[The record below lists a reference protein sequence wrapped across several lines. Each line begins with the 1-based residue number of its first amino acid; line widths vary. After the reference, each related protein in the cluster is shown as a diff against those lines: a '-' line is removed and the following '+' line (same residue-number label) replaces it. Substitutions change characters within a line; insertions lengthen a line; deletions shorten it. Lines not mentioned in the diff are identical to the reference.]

1 MSRNFIY
8 LGVVVLLAALAGYLF
23 MTKPARRG
31 LDVQGGLRLTL
42 RAEIEKLSPEERK
55 LWSPERMRTII
66 DILDRRIDSLGVIEP
81 TIYQKGETE
90 IVIELP
96 GFTDERDALDLL
108 QTTARLEFRYLKDVR
123 TRKQPLGRYELIV
136 EQVGGEDVVKFRD
149 LTSADAKLIEPGMPE
164 YQKIIQSS
172 PLIVTGDDLERA
184 EVVDQSFDPKV
195 RLFFNSEGT
204 EKFARATSLYLREH
218 IAILLDNKIIS
229 APEVQA
235 ANIRDPVIEG
245 RFTLKQAARLRDLL
259 NAGALPVSLSVE
271 SINRVEAILGAQAWD
286 RIIQAGIIGF
296 ALVAVFM
303 VFYYLLPGFLSALAL
318 GLYVL
323 FALATFKAAG
333 VTFSL
338 PAIAGFILSIGMA
351 IDANILI
358 FERLKEELRLGKT
371 LLAALDAAFKRAF
384 PAIFDSNLSTIIIC
398 LILYYF
404 GTGPVQGFATTL
416 GIGVTMSFFTAIFC
430 TRTMLYTLV
439 GVGVHPSE
447 RLFGLRRQLGQEVG
461 EQLGAAKDRFDF
473 VNKRG
478 LYYAISGAAI
488 LIGLVFWVGLG
499 GLKPGIDFAGGS
511 ELVLQKRVPRASS
524 PAPATPPANPQGNQA
539 TNPQGNQPAAAQPAN
554 PQGDQTA
561 NPQGNQPAAAQPANP
576 QGNQPAAEPNRP
588 TAAAQPNA
596 GQNNPSPA
604 ELPKPPAQAQRPAA
618 PAVPVSAL
626 PPIEANLAQVL
637 GLLRG
642 AGFEKVGALF
652 AEGNRQLIVHVADA
666 NIDSQKKIVDAL
678 KPLGELEVVSFA
690 SVSPRVRA
698 ETVQRAITAV
708 LVALV
713 AILLYIAL
721 RFSIEGGWSGF
732 KFGIAAT
739 IALAHDVL
747 VMVGGAAILGYLL
760 GWEINALFITA
771 LLTLVGFSI
780 NDTIV
785 VYDRVRENLR
795 QRARGETFATI
806 VNRSLN
812 QTLARSINTS
822 LTLLLVLIALVIWGA
837 VTQDLRFFYVAMLI
851 GVVAGTYSSIFVAS
865 QIMVS
870 WQDAREK
877 LHQRQ
882 VEAARA
888 TAIPTKSG
896 QPTSSATPTESA
908 TPPATASSAPRKKH
922 HAPHVGKR
930 KRRY

>member
-1 MSRNFIY
+1 VIKHFIY
-8 LGVVVLLAALAGYLF
+8 LVLIVLLAGAAGF
-23 MTKPARRG
+23 AFWAQPARRG
-31 LDVQGGLRLTL
+31 LDVQGGLRMTL
-42 RAEIEKLSPEERK
+42 RAEIEKLSPEEQK
-55 LWSPERMRTII
+55 LWTPERMRLVI
-66 DILDRRIDSLGVIEP
+66 DILNRRIDSLGVIEP
-81 TIYQKGETE
+81 TIYQKGDTE

-96 GFTDERDALDLL
+96 GFTDEQEARDLL

-123 TRKQPLGRYELIV
+123 TEKQPLGRYQIV
-136 EQVGGEDVVKFRD
+136 LEKEGDDEVVKFQD
-149 LTSADAKLIEPGMPE
+149 LTSPDGKVIEPGTPE
-164 YQKIIQSS
+164 YQKIIESS
-172 PLIVTGDDLERA
+172 PLIVTGDNLQRA
-184 EVVDQSFDPKV
+184 EVTRQAFSPEVLLIFD
-195 RLFFNSEGT
+195 REGQD
-204 EKFARATSLYLREH
+204 KFARASSLYLKEH

-229 APEVQA
+229 APVIQSPNLRE
-235 ANIRDPVIEG
+235 PVIQG
-245 RFTLKQAARLRDLL
+245 NFTLKEAARLRDLL
-259 NAGALPVSLSVE
+259 NAGALPVSLSLE
-271 SINRVEAILGAQAWD
+271 SINRVEAVLGAQAWD
-286 RIIQAGIIGF
+286 RIIQAGVIGF
-296 ALVAVFM
+296 AVIAVFM
-303 VFYYLLPGFLSALAL
+303 VLYYLLPGIISVIALA
-318 GLYVL
+318 LYVL
-323 FALATFKAAG
+323 FALALFKTAQ

-338 PAIAGFILSIGMA
+338 PAIAGIILSIGMA

-371 LLAALDAAFKRAF
+371 LLASLDAAFKRAF

-416 GIGVTMSFFTAIFC
+416 GIGVAISFFTAIVC
-430 TRTMLYTLV
+430 TRTFLYTLV
-439 GVGVHPSE
+439 GIGVHPSE
-447 RLFGLRRQLGQEVG
+447 KLFGLRRQFGQEVG

-478 LYYAISGAAI
+478 LYYAISGVAI
-488 LIGLVFWVGLG
+488 LIGLVFWLGLG
-499 GLKPGIDFAGGS
+499 GLKPGIDFEGGS
-511 ELVLQKRVPRASS
+511 ELVLQKRVAR
-524 PAPATPPANPQGNQA
+524 ATPPPKQET
-539 TNPQGNQPAAAQPAN
+539 TNPQGDAQSSPTASGQTQPTDQGNPPVAGQTQPNPGQGSPSAGEPNQPNA
-554 PQGDQTA
+554 G
-561 NPQGNQPAAAQPANP
+561 
-576 QGNQPAAEPNRP
+576 QGNQPAAE
-588 TAAAQPNA
+588 QPK
-596 GQNNPSPA
+596 Q
-604 ELPKPPAQAQRPAA
+604 PAQAQQPAA
-618 PAVPVSAL
+618 PTIPVSEL
-626 PPIEANLAQVL
+626 PPIEANLAQSL
-637 GLLRG
+637 NLLRQ
-642 AGFEKVGALF
+642 AGFAKVGALF

-666 NIDSQKKIVDAL
+666 DADSQQKIVDAL
-678 KPLGELEVVSFA
+678 KPLGDLEVVSFA
-690 SVSPRVRA
+690 SVSPRVRE

-708 LVALV
+708 IVALI

-747 VMVGGAAILGYLL
+747 IMVGGAAVLGYFL

-795 QRARGETFATI
+795 HRARGETFATI

-822 LTLLLVLIALVIWGA
+822 LTLLIVLVALVIWGA

-851 GVVAGTYSSIFVAS
+851 GVVAGTYSSIYIAS

-882 VEAARA
+882 EEAMKA
-888 TAIPTKSG
+888 TAIPTKSA
-896 QPTSSATPTESA
+896 PSTSATPAEG
-908 TPPATASSAPRKKH
+908 TPAAAGGDVARKKRP
-922 HAPHVGKR
+922 APHSGKR

>member
-1 MSRNFIY
+1 LNKQFIY
-8 LGVVVLLAALAGYLF
+8 LGIVVLLAALAGYLF
-23 MTKPARRG
+23 ATQPIRRG
-31 LDVQGGLRLTL
+31 LDVQGGLRMTL

-55 LWSPERMRTII
+55 LWTPERMRTVI
-66 DILDRRIDSLGVIEP
+66 DILSRRIDSLGVLEP
-81 TIYQKGETE
+81 TIYQKGDTE

-96 GFTDERDALDLL
+96 GFTDEQEARDLL

-123 TRKQPLGRYELIV
+123 TDKQPAGRYRILE
-136 EQVGGEDVVKFRD
+136 EQNTDDVVRFVD
-149 LTSADAKLIEPGMPE
+149 LTSPDGKVIEPGMPE
-164 YQKIIQSS
+164 YQKIIESS
-172 PLIVTGDDLERA
+172 PLIVTGDELKRA
-184 EVVDQSFDPKV
+184 EVVSQAVSPEV
-195 RLFFNSEGT
+195 QLIFNREGQD
-204 EKFARATSLYLREH
+204 KFARASSLYLREH
-218 IAILLDNKIIS
+218 IAIVLDNKIIS
-229 APEVQA
+229 APVIRSP
-235 ANIRDPVIEG
+235 NLRDPVIEG
-245 RFTLKQAARLRDLL
+245 KFTLREATRLRDLL
-259 NAGALPVSLSVE
+259 NAGALPVSLSLE
-271 SINRVEAILGAQAWD
+271 SINRVEAILGAQAWE

-296 ALVAVFM
+296 IAVAAFM
-303 VFYYLLPGFLSALAL
+303 VLYYLLPGVISVIAL

-323 FALATFKAAG
+323 FATAIFKSLG

-338 PAIAGFILSIGMA
+338 PAIAGIILSIGMA

-371 LLAALDAAFKRAF
+371 LLAGLDAAFKRAF
-384 PAIFDSNLSTIIIC
+384 PAIFDSNLSTILIC
-398 LILYYF
+398 LILYSF

-416 GIGVTMSFFTAIFC
+416 GTGVAISFFTAIFC
-430 TRTMLYTLV
+430 TRAMLYTLV
-439 GVGVHPSE
+439 GLGVHPSE

-478 LYYAISGAAI
+478 LYYAISGVAI
-488 LIGLVFWVGLG
+488 LIGLVFWFGLG

-511 ELVLQKRVPRASS
+511 ELVLQRPVPG
-524 PAPATPPANPQGNQA
+524 ATQPKTEQPPAQSEQVQQQPPAATQDTQTQQPPAQGEQAQQQPPAATQGNQQQQPPA
-539 TNPQGNQPAAAQPAN
+539 PPAALP
-554 PQGDQTA
+554 
-561 NPQGNQPAAAQPANP
+561 
-576 QGNQPAAEPNRP
+576 EPIN
-588 TAAAQPNA
+588 
-596 GQNNPSPA
+596 
-604 ELPKPPAQAQRPAA
+604 
-618 PAVPVSAL
+618 
-626 PPIEANLAQVL
+626 ANLAQVL
-637 GLLRG
+637 SLLRQ

-652 AEGNRQLIVHVADA
+652 GEGNRQLIVHVADA
-666 NIDSQKKIVDAL
+666 DADSQQKIVDAL
-678 KPLGELEVVSFA
+678 KPLGELQVVSFA
-690 SVSPRVRA
+690 SISPRVRE
-698 ETVQRAITAV
+698 ETVRRAVTAV
-708 LVALV
+708 IVALI
-713 AILLYIAL
+713 AILLYIAI

-747 VMVGGAAILGYLL
+747 IMVGGAAILGYLL

-822 LTLLLVLIALVIWGA
+822 LTLLLVLVALVVWGA

-851 GVVAGTYSSIFVAS
+851 GVIAGTYSSIFIAS
-865 QIMVS
+865 QIMVG

-882 VEAARA
+882 VEAAKA
-888 TAIPTKSG
+888 TAVAPKPSG
-896 QPTSSATPTESA
+896 ASTPTA
-908 TPPATASSAPRKKH
+908 APTASSADNAPRKKH

>member
-1 MSRNFIY
+1 LNKQFIY
-8 LGVVVLLAALAGYLF
+8 LGIVVLLAALAGYLLA
-23 MTKPARRG
+23 TLPIRRG
-31 LDVQGGLRLTL
+31 LDVQGGLRMTL

-55 LWSPERMRTII
+55 LWTPERMRTVI
-66 DILDRRIDSLGVIEP
+66 DILSRRIDSLGVIEP
-81 TIYQKGETE
+81 TIYQKGDTE

-96 GFTDERDALDLL
+96 GFTDEQEARDLL

-123 TRKQPLGRYELIV
+123 TEKQPTGRYEIIIDKQGDN
-136 EQVGGEDVVKFRD
+136 EVVKFRD
-149 LTSADAKLIEPGMPE
+149 LTSPDGKIIEPGTPE
-164 YQKIIQSS
+164 YQKIIESS
-172 PLIVTGDDLERA
+172 PLIVTGDELERA
-184 EVVDQSFDPKV
+184 EVVRQSFSPEV
-195 RLFFNSEGT
+195 LLIFNREGQD
-204 EKFARATSLYLREH
+204 KFARASSLYLKEH

-229 APEVQA
+229 APVIQS
-235 ANIRDPVIEG
+235 ANLREPVIQG
-245 RFTLKQAARLRDLL
+245 NFTLKEAARLRDLL
-259 NAGALPVSLSVE
+259 NAGALPVSLSLE
-271 SINRVEAILGAQAWD
+271 SITRVEAILGAQAWD
-286 RIIQAGIIGF
+286 RIIQAGVIGF
-296 ALVAVFM
+296 VAIAVFM
-303 VFYYLLPGFLSALAL
+303 AIYYLLPGVISVIAL

-323 FALATFKAAG
+323 FATAIFKSLG

-338 PAIAGFILSIGMA
+338 PAIAGLILSIGMA

-371 LLAALDAAFKRAF
+371 LLAGLDAAFKRAF
-384 PAIFDSNLSTIIIC
+384 PAIFDSNLSTIITC

-416 GIGVTMSFFTAIFC
+416 GVGVAISFFTAIFC

-439 GVGVHPSE
+439 GLGVHPSE
-447 RLFGLRRQLGQEVG
+447 RLFGLRRQFGQEVG

-473 VNKRG
+473 VNKRR
-478 LYYAISGAAI
+478 LYYAISGVAI
-488 LIGLVFWVGLG
+488 LIGLVFWFGLG

-511 ELVLQKRVPRASS
+511 ELVLQRPVPGATQPKIEQP
-524 PAPATPPANPQGNQA
+524 PAATQGNQTQQPPAQGEQAQQQPPAQGEQAQQPPAATQGNQQQQPTPPA
-539 TNPQGNQPAAAQPAN
+539 
-554 PQGDQTA
+554 
-561 NPQGNQPAAAQPANP
+561 
-576 QGNQPAAEPNRP
+576 
-588 TAAAQPNA
+588 
-596 GQNNPSPA
+596 
-604 ELPKPPAQAQRPAA
+604 
-618 PAVPVSAL
+618 AL
-626 PPIEANLAQVL
+626 PEPINADLAQVL
-637 GLLRG
+637 SLLRQ

-652 AEGNRQLIVHVADA
+652 GEGNRQLIVHVADA
-666 NIDSQKKIVDAL
+666 DADSQQKIVDAL
-678 KPLGELEVVSFA
+678 KPLGELQVVSFA
-690 SVSPRVRA
+690 SISPRVRE
-698 ETVQRAITAV
+698 ETVQRAVTAV
-708 LVALV
+708 MLSLI
-713 AILLYIAL
+713 AILIYIAI

-747 VMVGGAAILGYLL
+747 IMVGGAAVLGYFL

-822 LTLLLVLIALVIWGA
+822 LTLLLVLVALVIWGA
-837 VTQDLRFFYVAMLI
+837 VTQDLRFFYVTMLI
-851 GVVAGTYSSIFVAS
+851 GVIAGTYSSIFIAS
-865 QIMVS
+865 QIMVD

-882 VEAARA
+882 AEAAKA
-888 TAIPTKSG
+888 TAVAPKPSGASTPTAA
-896 QPTSSATPTESA
+896 PTTSSADD
-908 TPPATASSAPRKKH
+908 APRKKH

>member
-1 MSRNFIY
+1 LNKQFIY
-8 LGVVVLLAALAGYLF
+8 LGIVVLLAALAGYLF
-23 MTKPARRG
+23 ATQPIRRG
-31 LDVQGGLRLTL
+31 LDVQGGLRMTL

-55 LWSPERMRTII
+55 LWTPERMRTVI
-66 DILDRRIDSLGVIEP
+66 DILSRRIDSLGVIEP
-81 TIYQKGETE
+81 TIYQKGDTE

-96 GFTDERDALDLL
+96 GFTDEQEARDLL
-108 QTTARLEFRYLKDVR
+108 QTTARLEFRYLRDVR
-123 TRKQPLGRYELIV
+123 TDKQPMARYEIV
-136 EQVGGEDVVKFRD
+136 LDKQGDEEVVKFRD
-149 LTSADAKLIEPGMPE
+149 LTSPDGKIIEPGMPE
-164 YQKIIQSS
+164 YQKIIESS
-172 PLIVTGDDLERA
+172 PLIVTGDELERA
-184 EVVDQSFDPKV
+184 EVVRQSFSPEV
-195 RLFFNSEGT
+195 LLIFNREGQD
-204 EKFARATSLYLREH
+204 KFARASSLYLKEH

-229 APEVQA
+229 APVIQS
-235 ANIRDPVIEG
+235 ANLREPVIQG
-245 RFTLKQAARLRDLL
+245 NFTLKEAARLRDLL
-259 NAGALPVSLSVE
+259 NAGALPVSLSLE
-271 SINRVEAILGAQAWD
+271 SISRVEAILGAQAWE
-286 RIIQAGIIGF
+286 RIIQAGVIGF
-296 ALVAVFM
+296 VVIAAFMAL
-303 VFYYLLPGFLSALAL
+303 YYLLPGVISVIAL

-323 FALATFKAAG
+323 FATAIFKSLG

-338 PAIAGFILSIGMA
+338 PAIAGIILSIGMA

-371 LLAALDAAFKRAF
+371 LLAGLDAAFKRAF
-384 PAIFDSNLSTIIIC
+384 PAIFDSNLSTILIC
-398 LILYYF
+398 LILYSF

-416 GIGVTMSFFTAIFC
+416 GTGVAISFFTAIFC
-430 TRTMLYTLV
+430 TRTLLYTLV
-439 GVGVHPSE
+439 GLGVHPSE

-473 VNKRG
+473 VNRRG
-478 LYYAISGAAI
+478 LYYAVSGVAI
-488 LIGLVFWVGLG
+488 LIGLIFWFGLG

-511 ELVLQKRVPRASS
+511 ELVLQRPIAG
-524 PAPATPPANPQGNQA
+524 ATQPKPDSQQPPAQNEQA
-539 TNPQGNQPAAAQPAN
+539 TQPQARSEPTQQQPPAAT
-554 PQGDQTA
+554 QGDQ
-561 NPQGNQPAAAQPANP
+561 QQQ
-576 QGNQPAAEPNRP
+576 
-588 TAAAQPNA
+588 
-596 GQNNPSPA
+596 
-604 ELPKPPAQAQRPAA
+604 PPAQGEQAQPQPPTA
-618 PAVPVSAL
+618 PTAL
-626 PPIEANLAQVL
+626 PDPINANLAQVL
-637 GLLRG
+637 SLLRQ

-652 AEGNRQLIVHVADA
+652 GEGNRQLIVHVADA
-666 NIDSQKKIVDAL
+666 DADSQSKIVDAL
-678 KPLGELEVVSFA
+678 KPLGELQVVSFA
-690 SVSPRVRA
+690 SISPRVRE

-708 LVALV
+708 AVALI
-713 AILLYIAL
+713 AILLYIAI

-747 VMVGGAAILGYLL
+747 IMVGGAAILGYLL

-822 LTLLLVLIALVIWGA
+822 LTLLLVLVALVMWGA

-851 GVVAGTYSSIFVAS
+851 GVIAGTYSSIFIAS
-865 QIMVS
+865 QIMVG

-882 VEAARA
+882 AEATKA
-888 TAIPTKSG
+888 TAVAPKPG
-896 QPTSSATPTESA
+896 SAPTPTAAPTARSA
-908 TPPATASSAPRKKH
+908 DDAPRKKH

>member
-1 MSRNFIY
+1 MNKHFIY
-8 LGVVVLLAALAGYLF
+8 LGIVVLLAALAGYLLA
-23 MTKPARRG
+23 TKPARRG
-31 LDVQGGLRLTL
+31 LDVQGGLRMTL
-42 RAEIEKLSPEERK
+42 RAEIEKLSPEEQK
-55 LWSPERMRTII
+55 LWTPERMRTTI
-66 DILDRRIDSLGVIEP
+66 DILNKRIDSLGVIEP

-96 GFTDERDALDLL
+96 GFTDEQEARDLL

-123 TRKQPLGRYELIV
+123 TEKQPLGRYEIV
-136 EQVGGEDVVKFRD
+136 LDRQGDDEIVKFRD
-149 LTSADAKLIEPGMPE
+149 LTSPEGKLIEPGTPE
-164 YQKIIQSS
+164 YQNLLESS
-172 PLIVTGDDLERA
+172 PLIVTGDELERA
-184 EVVDQSFDPKV
+184 EVTRQAFSPEV
-195 RLFFNSEGT
+195 LLIFNKEGQD
-204 EKFARATSLYLREH
+204 KFARASSLYLKEH
-218 IAILLDNKIIS
+218 IAIILDNKIIS
-229 APEVQA
+229 APVIQS
-235 ANIRDPVIEG
+235 ANLREPVIQG
-245 RFTLKQAARLRDLL
+245 NFTLKEAARLRDLL
-259 NAGALPVSLSVE
+259 NAGALPVSLSLE

-286 RIIQAGIIGF
+286 RIIQAGVIGF
-296 ALVAVFM
+296 ALVAAFM
-303 VFYYLLPGFLSALAL
+303 AFYYLLPGVISVLAL

-323 FALATFKAAG
+323 FALAIFRATG

-338 PAIAGFILSIGMA
+338 PAIAGIILSIGMA

-358 FERLKEELRLGKT
+358 FERLKEELRLGRT
-371 LLAALDAAFKRAF
+371 LLAGLDAAFKRAF

-416 GIGVTMSFFTAIFC
+416 GIGVAISFFTAIFC

-439 GVGVHPSE
+439 GLGVHPSE
-447 RLFGLRRQLGQEVG
+447 KLFGLRRQIGQEVG

-478 LYYAISGAAI
+478 VYYAISGVAI
-488 LIGLVFWVGLG
+488 AIGLVFWLGLG

-511 ELVLQKRVPRASS
+511 EIVLQKRVATAEPPSQPPTNATAEPPSQPPTNATAEPSSQPTAEAAQSNGEKQSS
-524 PAPATPPANPQGNQA
+524 PTAT
-539 TNPQGNQPAAAQPAN
+539 
-554 PQGDQTA
+554 
-561 NPQGNQPAAAQPANP
+561 
-576 QGNQPAAEPNRP
+576 E
-588 TAAAQPNA
+588 
-596 GQNNPSPA
+596 
-604 ELPKPPAQAQRPAA
+604 PPAQAQRPTT
-618 PAVPVSAL
+618 PTIPVAQL

-637 GLLRG
+637 SLLRQ

-666 NIDSQKKIVDAL
+666 DADSQQKITDAL
-678 KPLGELEVVSFA
+678 KPLGDLQVVSFA
-690 SVSPRVRA
+690 SVSPRVRE
-698 ETVQRAITAV
+698 ETVQRAVTAV
-708 LVALV
+708 LLALI

-739 IALAHDVL
+739 LALAHDVL
-747 VMVGGAAILGYLL
+747 IMVGGAAVLGYLL

-795 QRARGETFATI
+795 HRARGETFATI

-822 LTLLLVLIALVIWGA
+822 LTLLIVLVALVVWGA

-851 GVVAGTYSSIFVAS
+851 GVIAGTYSSIFIAS
-865 QIMVS
+865 QIMVG

-882 VEAARA
+882 AAAAKA
-888 TAIPTKSG
+888 TATTPRPS
-896 QPTSSATPTESA
+896 QPTSSAAPTNAE
-908 TPPATASSAPRKKH
+908 PASTASGETRKKH
-922 HAPHVGKR
+922 HAQHVGKR

>member
-1 MSRNFIY
+1 LNKQFIY
-8 LGVVVLLAALAGYLF
+8 LGIVVLLAALAGYLF
-23 MTKPARRG
+23 ATQPVRRG
-31 LDVQGGLRLTL
+31 LDVQGGLRMTL

-55 LWSPERMRTII
+55 LWTPERMRTVI
-66 DILDRRIDSLGVIEP
+66 DILSRRIDSLGVIEP
-81 TIYQKGETE
+81 TIYQKGDTE

-96 GFTDERDALDLL
+96 GFTDEQEARDLL
-108 QTTARLEFRYLKDVR
+108 QTTARLEFRYLRDVR
-123 TRKQPLGRYELIV
+123 TDKQPMARYEIV
-136 EQVGGEDVVKFRD
+136 LDKQGDEEVVKFRD
-149 LTSADAKLIEPGMPE
+149 LTSPDGKIIEPGMPE
-164 YQKIIQSS
+164 YQKIIESS
-172 PLIVTGDDLERA
+172 PLIVTGDELERA
-184 EVVDQSFDPKV
+184 EVVRQSFSPEV
-195 RLFFNSEGT
+195 LLIFNREGQD
-204 EKFARATSLYLREH
+204 KFARASSLYLKEH

-229 APEVQA
+229 APVIQS
-235 ANIRDPVIEG
+235 ANLREPVIQG
-245 RFTLKQAARLRDLL
+245 NFTLKEAARLRDLL
-259 NAGALPVSLSVE
+259 NAGALPVSLSLE
-271 SINRVEAILGAQAWD
+271 SISRVEAILGAQAWE
-286 RIIQAGIIGF
+286 RIIQAGVIGF
-296 ALVAVFM
+296 VVIAAFMAL
-303 VFYYLLPGFLSALAL
+303 YYLLPGVISVIAL

-323 FALATFKAAG
+323 FATAMFKSLG

-338 PAIAGFILSIGMA
+338 PAIAGIILSIGMA

-371 LLAALDAAFKRAF
+371 LLAGLDAAFKRAF
-384 PAIFDSNLSTIIIC
+384 PAIFDSNLSTILIC
-398 LILYYF
+398 LILYSF

-416 GIGVTMSFFTAIFC
+416 GTGVAISFFTAIFC

-439 GVGVHPSE
+439 GLGVHPSE

-473 VNKRG
+473 VNRRG
-478 LYYAISGAAI
+478 LYYAVSGVAI
-488 LIGLVFWVGLG
+488 LIGLIFWFGLG
-499 GLKPGIDFAGGS
+499 GLKSGIDFAGGS
-511 ELVLQKRVPRASS
+511 ELVLQRPIAG
-524 PAPATPPANPQGNQA
+524 ATQPKPDSQQPPAQNEQA
-539 TNPQGNQPAAAQPAN
+539 TQPQARSEPTQQQPPAAT
-554 PQGDQTA
+554 QGDQ
-561 NPQGNQPAAAQPANP
+561 QQQ
-576 QGNQPAAEPNRP
+576 
-588 TAAAQPNA
+588 
-596 GQNNPSPA
+596 
-604 ELPKPPAQAQRPAA
+604 PPAQGEQAQPQPPTA
-618 PAVPVSAL
+618 PTAL
-626 PPIEANLAQVL
+626 PDPINANLAQVL
-637 GLLRG
+637 SLLRQ

-652 AEGNRQLIVHVADA
+652 GEGNRQLIVHVADA
-666 NIDSQKKIVDAL
+666 DADSQQKIVDAL
-678 KPLGELEVVSFA
+678 KPLGELQVVSFA
-690 SVSPRVRA
+690 SISPRVRE

-708 LVALV
+708 AVALI
-713 AILLYIAL
+713 AILLYIAI

-747 VMVGGAAILGYLL
+747 IMVGGAAILGYLL

-822 LTLLLVLIALVIWGA
+822 LTLLIVLVALVVWGA

-851 GVVAGTYSSIFVAS
+851 GVIAGTYSSIFIAS
-865 QIMVS
+865 QIMVG

-882 VEAARA
+882 AEATKA
-888 TAIPTKSG
+888 TAVAPKPG
-896 QPTSSATPTESA
+896 SAPTPTAAPTARSA
-908 TPPATASSAPRKKH
+908 DDAPRKKH

>member
-1 MSRNFIY
+1 MIRHFIY
-8 LGVVVLLAALAGYLF
+8 LGIIVALTALAGYLF
-23 MTKPARRG
+23 WKNPARRG
-31 LDVQGGLRLTL
+31 LDVQGGLRMTL
-42 RAEIEKLSPEERK
+42 RAEIEKLSPEEQK
-55 LWSPERMRTII
+55 LWTPERMRLVI
-66 DILDRRIDSLGVIEP
+66 DILSRRIDSLGVIEP

-96 GFTDERDALDLL
+96 GFTDEQEARDLL

-123 TRKQPLGRYELIV
+123 TEKNPTGRYDIV
-136 EQVGGEDVVKFRD
+136 LEREGNDEVIKFRD
-149 LTSADAKLIEPGMPE
+149 LRSPEGKIIEPGTPE
-164 YQKIIQSS
+164 YQKILESS
-172 PLIVTGDDLERA
+172 PLIVTGDELQRA
-184 EVVDQSFDPKV
+184 DVVSQTFSPKV
-195 RLFFNSEGT
+195 LLIFNREGQD
-204 EKFARATSLYLREH
+204 KFARASSLYLEEH
-218 IAILLDNKIIS
+218 IAIILDGKIIS
-229 APEVQA
+229 APVIKSVNLRE
-235 ANIRDPVIEG
+235 PVIEG
-245 RFTLKQAARLRDLL
+245 NFTLKEAARLRDLL
-259 NAGALPVSLSVE
+259 NAGALPVSLSLE

-286 RIIQAGIIGF
+286 RIVQAGVIGF
-296 ALVAVFM
+296 VAVAAFM
-303 VFYYLLPGFLSALAL
+303 ILYYLLPGIISVIALT
-318 GLYVL
+318 LYVL
-323 FALATFKAAG
+323 FALALFRASG

-338 PAIAGFILSIGMA
+338 PAIAGIILSIGMA

-371 LLAALDAAFKRAF
+371 LLAGLDAAFKRAF

-416 GIGVTMSFFTAIFC
+416 GIGVAISFFTAIFC

-439 GVGVHPSE
+439 GLGVHPSE
-447 RLFGLRRQLGQEVG
+447 KLFGLRRQIGQEVG
-461 EQLGAAKDRFDF
+461 EQLGTAKDRFDF
-473 VNKRG
+473 VNRRG
-478 LYYAISGAAI
+478 VYYAISGVAI
-488 LIGLVFWVGLG
+488 GIGLVFWLGLG

-511 ELVLQKRVPRASS
+511 EIVLQKRVAQATPK
-524 PAPATPPANPQGNQA
+524 PAETPAT
-539 TNPQGNQPAAAQPAN
+539 PQGNQPPAEQT
-554 PQGDQTA
+554 PQGTQNPPAKQADQTA
-561 NPQGNQPAAAQPANP
+561 
-576 QGNQPAAEPNRP
+576 
-588 TAAAQPNA
+588 A
-596 GQNNPSPA
+596 GDAHQTQSQDQTPSTTNPSQQQ
-604 ELPKPPAQAQRPAA
+604 PPAP
-618 PAVPVSAL
+618 VIPVSEL

-637 GLLRG
+637 SLLRQ
-642 AGFEKVGALF
+642 AGFAKVGALF

-666 NIDSQKKIVDAL
+666 GPDSQQKIVDAL
-678 KPLGELEVVSFA
+678 KPLGDLQVVSFA

-698 ETVQRAITAV
+698 ETVQRAITSV

-739 IALAHDVL
+739 LALAHDVL
-747 VMVGGAAILGYLL
+747 IMVGGAAVLGYLL

-795 QRARGETFATI
+795 HRARGETFAAI

-851 GVVAGTYSSIFVAS
+851 GVIAGTYSSIFVAS
-865 QIMVS
+865 QLMVS
-870 WQDAREK
+870 WQSAQEK

-882 VEAARA
+882 EAAAKA
-888 TAIPTKSG
+888 TAVPAQSAK
-896 QPTSSATPTESA
+896 PTSSAAPAQGAA
-908 TPPATASSAPRKKH
+908 TTAHSEGGRKKH
-922 HAPHVGKR
+922 HAPHTGKR

>member
-1 MSRNFIY
+1 LNKHFIY
-8 LGVVVLLAALAGYLF
+8 LGIVVLLAGLAGYLF
-23 MTKPARRG
+23 ATQPIRRG
-31 LDVQGGLRLTL
+31 LDVQGGLRMTL
-42 RAEIEKLSPEERK
+42 RAEIEKLSPEEQK
-55 LWSPERMRTII
+55 LWTPERMRTVI
-66 DILDRRIDSLGVIEP
+66 DILSRRIDILGVIEP
-81 TIYQKGETE
+81 TIYQKGDTE

-96 GFTDERDALDLL
+96 GFTNEQEARDLL

-123 TRKQPLGRYELIV
+123 TEKQPRGRYEIIV
-136 EQVGGEDVVKFRD
+136 DKQGDDEVVKFRD
-149 LTSADAKLIEPGMPE
+149 LTSPDGKVIEPGTPE
-164 YQKIIQSS
+164 YQKIIESS
-172 PLIVTGDDLERA
+172 PLIVTGDELERA
-184 EVVDQSFDPKV
+184 EVVSQAFSPEVLLIFS
-195 RLFFNSEGT
+195 REGQD
-204 EKFARATSLYLREH
+204 KFARASSLYLKEH

-229 APEVQA
+229 APVIQSPNLRE
-235 ANIRDPVIEG
+235 PVIQG
-245 RFTLKQAARLRDLL
+245 NFTLREATRLRDLL
-259 NAGALPVSLSVE
+259 NAGALPVSLSLE
-271 SINRVEAILGAQAWD
+271 SINRVEAILGAQAWE
-286 RIIQAGIIGF
+286 RIIQAGIFGF
-296 ALVAVFM
+296 IAVAVFM
-303 VFYYLLPGFLSALAL
+303 ALYYLLPGVISVIAL

-323 FALATFKAAG
+323 FATAMFKSLG

-338 PAIAGFILSIGMA
+338 PAIAGIILSIGMA

-371 LLAALDAAFKRAF
+371 LLAGLDAAFQRAF

-416 GIGVTMSFFTAIFC
+416 GTGVAISFFTAIFC

-439 GVGVHPSE
+439 GLGVHPSE

-461 EQLGAAKDRFDF
+461 EQLGTARDRFDF

-478 LYYAISGAAI
+478 LYYAISGVAI
-488 LIGLVFWVGLG
+488 LIGLIFWFGLG

-511 ELVLQKRVPRASS
+511 ELVLQRPVAG
-524 PAPATPPANPQGNQA
+524 ATQPKPDSQQPPAQNEQATQPQAQSEPTQQQPPTAQGNQPQQPPTAQGEPTQQQPPAATQGNQA
-539 TNPQGNQPAAAQPAN
+539 QQP
-554 PQGDQTA
+554 
-561 NPQGNQPAAAQPANP
+561 
-576 QGNQPAAEPNRP
+576 P
-588 TAAAQPNA
+588 T
-596 GQNNPSPA
+596 
-604 ELPKPPAQAQRPAA
+604 PPAVQ
-618 PAVPVSAL
+618 SE
-626 PPIEANLAQVL
+626 PIEANLAQVL
-637 GLLRG
+637 SLLRQ

-652 AEGNRQLIVHVADA
+652 GEGNRQLIVHVADA
-666 NIDSQKKIVDAL
+666 DADSQQKIIDAL
-678 KPLGELEVVSFA
+678 KPLGELQAVSFA
-690 SVSPRVRA
+690 SISPRVRA

-708 LVALV
+708 IVALL
-713 AILLYIAL
+713 AILLYIAI

-747 VMVGGAAILGYLL
+747 IMVGGAAILGYLL

-795 QRARGETFATI
+795 HRARGETFATV

-822 LTLLLVLIALVIWGA
+822 LTLFIVLVALVVWGA

-851 GVVAGTYSSIFVAS
+851 GVIAGTYSSIFVAS
-865 QIMVS
+865 QIMVG

-882 VEAARA
+882 MEAAKA
-888 TAIPTKSG
+888 TAVAPTK
-896 QPTSSATPTESA
+896 PSSASTPTA
-908 TPPATASSAPRKKH
+908 APTASSADDAPRKKH
-922 HAPHVGKR
+922 HAQHVGKR

>member
-1 MSRNFIY
+1 LNKQFIY
-8 LGVVVLLAALAGYLF
+8 LGIVVLLAVLAGYLF
-23 MTKPARRG
+23 ATQPVRRG
-31 LDVQGGLRLTL
+31 LDVQGGLRMTL

-55 LWSPERMRTII
+55 LWTPERMRTVI
-66 DILDRRIDSLGVIEP
+66 DILSRRIDSLGVIEP
-81 TIYQKGETE
+81 TIYQKGDTE

-96 GFTDERDALDLL
+96 GFTDEQEARDLL
-108 QTTARLEFRYLKDVR
+108 QTTARLEFRYLRDVR
-123 TRKQPLGRYELIV
+123 TDKQPMARYEIV
-136 EQVGGEDVVKFRD
+136 LDKQGDEEVVKFRD
-149 LTSADAKLIEPGMPE
+149 LTSPDGKIIEPGMPE
-164 YQKIIQSS
+164 YQKIIESS
-172 PLIVTGDDLERA
+172 PLIVTGDELERA
-184 EVVDQSFDPKV
+184 EVVRQSFSPEV
-195 RLFFNSEGT
+195 LLIFNREGQD
-204 EKFARATSLYLREH
+204 KFARASSLYLKEH

-229 APEVQA
+229 APVIQS
-235 ANIRDPVIEG
+235 ANLREPVIQG
-245 RFTLKQAARLRDLL
+245 NFTLKEAARLRDLL
-259 NAGALPVSLSVE
+259 NAGALPVSLSLE
-271 SINRVEAILGAQAWD
+271 SISRVEAILGAQAWE
-286 RIIQAGIIGF
+286 RIIQAGVIGF
-296 ALVAVFM
+296 VVIAAFMAL
-303 VFYYLLPGFLSALAL
+303 YYLLPGVISVIAL

-323 FALATFKAAG
+323 FATAMFKSLG

-338 PAIAGFILSIGMA
+338 PAIAGIILSIGMA

-371 LLAALDAAFKRAF
+371 LLAGLDAAFKRAF
-384 PAIFDSNLSTIIIC
+384 PAIFDSNLSTILIC
-398 LILYYF
+398 LILYSF

-416 GIGVTMSFFTAIFC
+416 GTGVAISFFTAIFC

-439 GVGVHPSE
+439 GLGVHPSE

-473 VNKRG
+473 VNRRG
-478 LYYAISGAAI
+478 LYYAVSGVAI
-488 LIGLVFWVGLG
+488 LIGLIFWFGLG
-499 GLKPGIDFAGGS
+499 GLKSGIDFAGGS
-511 ELVLQKRVPRASS
+511 ELVLQRPIAG
-524 PAPATPPANPQGNQA
+524 ATQPKIEQPPAA
-539 TNPQGNQPAAAQPAN
+539 TQ
-554 PQGDQTA
+554 DTQT
-561 NPQGNQPAAAQPANP
+561 QQ
-576 QGNQPAAEPNRP
+576 
-588 TAAAQPNA
+588 
-596 GQNNPSPA
+596 
-604 ELPKPPAQAQRPAA
+604 PPAQGEQAQQQPPAA
-618 PAVPVSAL
+618 TQGHQQQQPPAQGEQAQPQPPTAPTAL
-626 PPIEANLAQVL
+626 PDPINANLAQVL
-637 GLLRG
+637 SLLRQ

-652 AEGNRQLIVHVADA
+652 GEGNRQLIVHVADA
-666 NIDSQKKIVDAL
+666 DADSQSKIVDAL
-678 KPLGELEVVSFA
+678 KPLGELQVVSFA
-690 SVSPRVRA
+690 SISPRVRE

-708 LVALV
+708 AVALI
-713 AILLYIAL
+713 AILLYIAI

-747 VMVGGAAILGYLL
+747 IMVGGAAILGYLL

-822 LTLLLVLIALVIWGA
+822 LTLLIVLVALVVWGA

-851 GVVAGTYSSIFVAS
+851 GVIAGTYSSIFIAS
-865 QIMVS
+865 QIMVG

-882 VEAARA
+882 VEAAKA
-888 TAIPTKSG
+888 TAVAPKPGSAPT
-896 QPTSSATPTESA
+896 PTAAPTASSAD
-908 TPPATASSAPRKKH
+908 SAPRKKH

>member
-1 MSRNFIY
+1 LNKHFIY
-8 LGVVVLLAALAGYLF
+8 LGIVVLLAGLAGYLF
-23 MTKPARRG
+23 ATQPIRRG
-31 LDVQGGLRLTL
+31 LDVQGGLRMTL
-42 RAEIEKLSPEERK
+42 RAEIEKLSPEEQK
-55 LWSPERMRTII
+55 LWTPERMRLVI
-66 DILDRRIDSLGVIEP
+66 DILSRRIDSLGVLEP
-81 TIYQKGETE
+81 TIYQKGDTE

-96 GFTDERDALDLL
+96 GFTDEQEARDLL

-123 TRKQPLGRYELIV
+123 TDKQPAGRYRILE
-136 EQVGGEDVVKFRD
+136 EQNTDDVVRFVD
-149 LTSADAKLIEPGMPE
+149 LTSPDGKVIEPGMPE
-164 YQKIIQSS
+164 YQKIIESS
-172 PLIVTGDDLERA
+172 PLIVTGDELERA
-184 EVVDQSFDPKV
+184 EVVSQAVSPEV
-195 RLFFNSEGT
+195 RLIFNREGQD
-204 EKFARATSLYLREH
+204 KFARASSLYLREH
-218 IAILLDNKIIS
+218 IAIVLDNKIIS
-229 APEVQA
+229 APVIRSP
-235 ANIRDPVIEG
+235 NLRDPVIEG
-245 RFTLKQAARLRDLL
+245 KFTLREATRLRDLL
-259 NAGALPVSLSVE
+259 NAGALPVSLSLE
-271 SINRVEAILGAQAWD
+271 SINRVEAILGAQAWE

-296 ALVAVFM
+296 IAVAAFM
-303 VFYYLLPGFLSALAL
+303 VLYYLLPGVISVIAL

-323 FALATFKAAG
+323 FATAIFKSLG

-338 PAIAGFILSIGMA
+338 PAIAGLILSIGMA

-371 LLAALDAAFKRAF
+371 LLAGLDAAFQRAF

-416 GIGVTMSFFTAIFC
+416 GTGVAISFFTAIFC

-439 GVGVHPSE
+439 GLGVHPSE

-473 VNKRG
+473 VNRRG
-478 LYYAISGAAI
+478 LYYAVSGVAI
-488 LIGLVFWVGLG
+488 LIGLIFWFGLG

-511 ELVLQKRVPRASS
+511 ELVLQRPVAGAAQPKSEQ
-524 PAPATPPANPQGNQA
+524 PPAQGEQAQQQPPAATQGNQTQQPPAQGEQAQQQPPAQGGQARQQPPAA
-539 TNPQGNQPAAAQPAN
+539 TQGNQQQQPT
-554 PQGDQTA
+554 P
-561 NPQGNQPAAAQPANP
+561 
-576 QGNQPAAEPNRP
+576 P
-588 TAAAQPNA
+588 TA
-596 GQNNPSPA
+596 
-604 ELPKPPAQAQRPAA
+604 LPE
-618 PAVPVSAL
+618 
-626 PPIEANLAQVL
+626 PINANLAQVL
-637 GLLRG
+637 SLLRQ

-652 AEGNRQLIVHVADA
+652 GEGNRQLIVHVADA
-666 NIDSQKKIVDAL
+666 TVDSQQKIVEAL
-678 KPLGELEVVSFA
+678 KPLGELQVVSFA
-690 SVSPRVRA
+690 SISPRVRA

-708 LVALV
+708 VVALI
-713 AILLYIAL
+713 AILLYIAI

-747 VMVGGAAILGYLL
+747 IMVGGASILGYLL

-795 QRARGETFATI
+795 HRARGETFATI

-822 LTLLLVLIALVIWGA
+822 LTLVLVLGALVVWGA

-851 GVVAGTYSSIFVAS
+851 GVIAGTYSSIFIAS
-865 QIMVS
+865 QIMVG
-870 WQDAREK
+870 WQNAREK

-882 VEAARA
+882 MEAAKA
-888 TAIPTKSG
+888 TAFTPTKPSG
-896 QPTSSATPTESA
+896 TSTTTAAP
-908 TPPATASSAPRKKH
+908 TASSADDTPRKKH
-922 HAPHVGKR
+922 HAQHVGKR

>member
-1 MSRNFIY
+1 LNKQFIY
-8 LGVVVLLAALAGYLF
+8 LGIVVLLAVLAGYLF
-23 MTKPARRG
+23 ATQPVRRG
-31 LDVQGGLRLTL
+31 LDVQGGLRMTL

-55 LWSPERMRTII
+55 LWTPERMRTVI
-66 DILDRRIDSLGVIEP
+66 DILSRRIDSLGVIEP
-81 TIYQKGETE
+81 TIYQKGDTE

-96 GFTDERDALDLL
+96 GFTDEQEARELL

-123 TRKQPLGRYELIV
+123 TDKQPMGRYKIIV
-136 EQVGGEDVVKFRD
+136 DKQGDDEVVRFRD
-149 LTSADAKLIEPGMPE
+149 LTSPDGKVIEPGTPE
-164 YQKIIQSS
+164 YQKIIESS
-172 PLIVTGDDLERA
+172 PLIVTGDELERA
-184 EVVDQSFDPKV
+184 EVVSQAFSPEV
-195 RLFFNSEGT
+195 RLFFNREGND
-204 EKFARATSLYLREH
+204 KFARASSLYLKEYI
-218 IAILLDNKIIS
+218 IALLDNKVIS
-229 APEVQA
+229 AAIIDEP
-235 ANIRDPVIEG
+235 NLRNPVIRG
-245 RFTLKQAARLRDLL
+245 NFTLKEAARLRDLL
-259 NAGALPVSLSVE
+259 NAGALPVSLSLE
-271 SINRVEAILGAQAWD
+271 SITRVEAILGAQAWE
-286 RIIQAGIIGF
+286 RIIQAGIAGF
-296 ALVAVFM
+296 IAVAAFM
-303 VFYYLLPGFLSALAL
+303 VLYYLLPGVISVIAL

-323 FALATFKAAG
+323 FATAIFKSLG

-338 PAIAGFILSIGMA
+338 PAIAGIILSIGMA

-371 LLAALDAAFKRAF
+371 LLAGLDAAFKRAF
-384 PAIFDSNLSTIIIC
+384 PAIFDSNLSTILIC
-398 LILYYF
+398 LILYSF

-416 GIGVTMSFFTAIFC
+416 GTGVAISFFTAIFC
-430 TRTMLYTLV
+430 TRAMLYTLV
-439 GVGVHPSE
+439 GLGVHPSE

-478 LYYAISGAAI
+478 LYYAISGVAI
-488 LIGLVFWVGLG
+488 LIGLVFWFGLG
-499 GLKPGIDFAGGS
+499 GLKSGIDFAGGS
-511 ELVLQKRVPRASS
+511 ELVLQRPIAG
-524 PAPATPPANPQGNQA
+524 ATQPKPDSQQPPAQNEQA
-539 TNPQGNQPAAAQPAN
+539 TQPQARSEPTQQQPPAAT
-554 PQGDQTA
+554 QGDQ
-561 NPQGNQPAAAQPANP
+561 QQQ
-576 QGNQPAAEPNRP
+576 
-588 TAAAQPNA
+588 
-596 GQNNPSPA
+596 
-604 ELPKPPAQAQRPAA
+604 PPAQGEQAQPQPPTA
-618 PAVPVSAL
+618 PTAL
-626 PPIEANLAQVL
+626 SDPINANLAQVL
-637 GLLRG
+637 SLLRQ

-652 AEGNRQLIVHVADA
+652 GEGNRQLIVHVADA
-666 NIDSQKKIVDAL
+666 DADSQQKIVDAL
-678 KPLGELEVVSFA
+678 KPLGELQVVSFA
-690 SVSPRVRA
+690 SISPRVRE

-708 LVALV
+708 AVALI
-713 AILLYIAL
+713 AILLYIAI

-747 VMVGGAAILGYLL
+747 IMVGGAAILGYLL

-822 LTLLLVLIALVIWGA
+822 LTLLLVLVALVVWGA

-851 GVVAGTYSSIFVAS
+851 GVIAGTYSSIFIAS
-865 QIMVS
+865 QIMVG

-882 VEAARA
+882 AEATKA
-888 TAIPTKSG
+888 TAVAPKPG
-896 QPTSSATPTESA
+896 SAPTPTAAPTARSA
-908 TPPATASSAPRKKH
+908 DDAPRKKH

>member
-1 MSRNFIY
+1 LNKQFIY
-8 LGVVVLLAALAGYLF
+8 LGIVVLLAGLAGYLF
-23 MTKPARRG
+23 ATQPIRRG
-31 LDVQGGLRLTL
+31 LDVQGGLRMTL

-55 LWSPERMRTII
+55 LWTPERMRTVI
-66 DILDRRIDSLGVIEP
+66 DILSRRIDSLGVIEP
-81 TIYQKGETE
+81 TIYQKGDTE

-96 GFTDERDALDLL
+96 GFTDEQEARDLL

-123 TRKQPLGRYELIV
+123 TDKQPAGRYRILE
-136 EQVGGEDVVKFRD
+136 EQNTDDVVRFVD
-149 LTSADAKLIEPGMPE
+149 LTSPDGKVIEPGMPE
-164 YQKIIQSS
+164 YQKIIESS
-172 PLIVTGDDLERA
+172 PLIVTGDELERA
-184 EVVDQSFDPKV
+184 EVVSQAVSPEV
-195 RLFFNSEGT
+195 QLIFNREGQD
-204 EKFARATSLYLREH
+204 KFARASSLYLREH
-218 IAILLDNKIIS
+218 IAIVLDNKIIS
-229 APEVQA
+229 APVIRSP
-235 ANIRDPVIEG
+235 NLRDPVIEG
-245 RFTLKQAARLRDLL
+245 NFTLKEAARLRDLL
-259 NAGALPVSLSVE
+259 NAGALPVSLSLE

-286 RIIQAGIIGF
+286 RIIQAGVIGF
-296 ALVAVFM
+296 VAIAVFM
-303 VFYYLLPGFLSALAL
+303 ALYYLLPGVISVIAL
-318 GLYVL
+318 GLYML
-323 FALATFKAAG
+323 FATAIFKSLG

-338 PAIAGFILSIGMA
+338 PAIAGLILSIGMA

-371 LLAALDAAFKRAF
+371 LLAGLDAAFKRAF
-384 PAIFDSNLSTIIIC
+384 PAIFDSNLSTILIC

-416 GIGVTMSFFTAIFC
+416 GTGVAISFFTAIFC
-430 TRTMLYTLV
+430 TRTLLYTLV
-439 GVGVHPSE
+439 GLGVHPSE
-447 RLFGLRRQLGQEVG
+447 RLFGLRRQFGQEVG

-478 LYYAISGAAI
+478 LYYAISGVAI
-488 LIGLVFWVGLG
+488 LIGLIFWFGLG

-511 ELVLQKRVPRASS
+511 ELVLQRPIAGATQPKSDAQP
-524 PAPATPPANPQGNQA
+524 PAQGEQAQSQPPAT
-539 TNPQGNQPAAAQPAN
+539 T
-554 PQGDQTA
+554 QGDQTQQA
-561 NPQGNQPAAAQPANP
+561 QLQGEQAQPQPPTTAQGNQTQ
-576 QGNQPAAEPNRP
+576 Q
-588 TAAAQPNA
+588 
-596 GQNNPSPA
+596 
-604 ELPKPPAQAQRPAA
+604 PPAQGEQAQPQPPTA
-618 PAVPVSAL
+618 PTAL
-626 PPIEANLAQVL
+626 PDPINANLAQVL
-637 GLLRG
+637 SLLRQ

-652 AEGNRQLIVHVADA
+652 GEGNRQLIVHVADA
-666 NIDSQKKIVDAL
+666 DADSQQKIVDAL
-678 KPLGELEVVSFA
+678 KPLGELQVVSFA
-690 SVSPRVRA
+690 SISPRVRE
-698 ETVQRAITAV
+698 ETVRRAVTAV
-708 LVALV
+708 AVALI
-713 AILLYIAL
+713 AILLYIAI

-747 VMVGGAAILGYLL
+747 IMVGGAAILGYLL

-822 LTLLLVLIALVIWGA
+822 LTLLLVLVALVVWGA

-851 GVVAGTYSSIFVAS
+851 GVIAGTYSSIFIAS
-865 QIMVS
+865 QIMVG

-882 VEAARA
+882 AEATKA
-888 TAIPTKSG
+888 TAVAPKPSGASTPTAA
-896 QPTSSATPTESA
+896 PTTSSAD
-908 TPPATASSAPRKKH
+908 SAPRKKH